1 MKCVERKPALH
12 INANNIVVNQTTH
25 LCSLISN
32 YVAHCL
38 ASNYDT
44 YVQNLYERF
53 CSVETHIYLP
63 SKLKLLSVFG
73 LHENCINL
81 IYQTI
86 AQYRMKQQFLQ

>member
-1 MKCVERKPALH
+1 MTCVERKPALH

-25 LCSLISN
+25 LCILISN
-32 YVAHCL
+32 YVAHCM

-44 YVQNLYERF
+44 YVQNLYDRF
-53 CSVETHIYLP
+53 FSVETHIYLP
-63 SKLKLLSVFG
+63 SKLKFG

-81 IYQTI
+81 IYQAI